1 MHVSRELQ
9 ETIVSALMKNSYLL
23 SICRSEMNEGYF
35 SDPCCKVIYK
45 ALVTYYNKYQN
56 MPRLNELLVIVD
68 EVYYPTCG
76 VNLSEVKD
84 TCCRLDKYDEPDEVF
99 IKNKITDFI
108 RKIRSTNAIKSFL
121 EVCKNSP
128 NLEGEEFVSDLIK
141 ALEVQ
146 LSTTRVFSMTDPDQV
161 REVRSASVGGSDQ
174 SKIIRTHYESL
185 NKCLMF
191 GGWQPST
198 VNMVVG
204 PPNCLV
210 GSTKIMTLDGNS
222 HTLEEMY
229 ESQRYYE
236 IYDYNHNNDR
246 ITVGGFDKVVIS
258 GYTKELI
265 EVEIDGKYTITCT
278 PDHLFMMRDGEYC
291 EARELSYG
299 DSLMPINRE
308 YRTAQKDNGGRLVSK
323 REGYECVLSGSGW
336 WDYTHKISA
345 SRIPHSDDKTQIH
358 HIDHDKLNNRM
369 ENLRWVT
376 PQEHLSIHWD
386 YNYHNISAFREGFLN
401 NQIKKG
407 EHRSPGTEFDS
418 SRVSKMNKYRW
429 ENDENYRK
437 KMSAVGKVNGKNS
450 IMVNALNYDSEF
462 QKRTKVSKVRSFL
475 SRLLFESGREYVD
488 YDEYDELSKSMKTK
502 YRIHLS
508 GIAKAYG
515 VNFED
520 LKGIWDEVIEDA
532 KTYNHKVTKVTKI
545 SLDEEVPVYDIVNAS
560 HSNFAVAL
568 DECTGVFVHNSGKS
582 MILINEGVNAA
593 KQGFDVLHIF
603 IGDMVE
609 YDGFIRYLSCVSGT
623 PQNSLVMMTQ
633 ERQMEVVKIC
643 NQQYNDV
650 FNRVFMLAYPSLS
663 LTVDAMIEDIN
674 KFEKQLNKDFGM
686 IIIDYPDNLILEGR
700 SLYEDGGTL
709 YSSLERLARLS
720 QSVVLTASQPQK
732 AYWNHSIIPLE
743 AAAESS
749 KKQQAVDVMLT
760 FNTEMRGANFG
771 TMLLAKARKGEA
783 GKLFRVQTDFAR
795 CKLDEVD
802 EATYNVLKSSYGV
815 VQ

>member
-56 MPRLNELLVIVD
+56 MPRLNELLIIVD

-161 REVRSASVGGSDQ
+161 KEVRSASVGGSDQ

-204 PPNCLV
+204 PP
-210 GSTKIMTLDGNS
+210 
-222 HTLEEMY
+222 
-229 ESQRYYE
+229 
-236 IYDYNHNNDR
+236 
-246 ITVGGFDKVVIS
+246 
-258 GYTKELI
+258 
-265 EVEIDGKYTITCT
+265 
-278 PDHLFMMRDGEYC
+278 
-291 EARELSYG
+291 
-299 DSLMPINRE
+299 
-308 YRTAQKDNGGRLVSK
+308 
-323 REGYECVLSGSGW
+323 
-336 WDYTHKISA
+336 
-345 SRIPHSDDKTQIH
+345 
-358 HIDHDKLNNRM
+358 
-369 ENLRWVT
+369 
-376 PQEHLSIHWD
+376 
-386 YNYHNISAFREGFLN
+386 
-401 NQIKKG
+401 
-407 EHRSPGTEFDS
+407 
-418 SRVSKMNKYRW
+418 
-429 ENDENYRK
+429 
-437 KMSAVGKVNGKNS
+437 
-450 IMVNALNYDSEF
+450 
-462 QKRTKVSKVRSFL
+462 
-475 SRLLFESGREYVD
+475 
-488 YDEYDELSKSMKTK
+488 
-502 YRIHLS
+502 
-508 GIAKAYG
+508 
-515 VNFED
+515 
-520 LKGIWDEVIEDA
+520 
-532 KTYNHKVTKVTKI
+532 
-545 SLDEEVPVYDIVNAS
+545 
-560 HSNFAVAL
+560 
-568 DECTGVFVHNSGKS
+568 NSGKS

-783 GKLFRVQTDFAR
+783 GKLFRVHTDFAR

>member
-56 MPRLNELLVIVD
+56 MPRLNELLIIVD

-84 TCCRLDKYDEPDEVF
+84 TCCRLDNYDEPDEVF

-161 REVRSASVGGSDQ
+161 KEVRSASVGGSDQ

-210 GSTKIMTLDGNS
+210 GSTRIMTLDGNS

-229 ESQRYYE
+229 ESQKYYE
-236 IYDYNHNNDR
+236 IYGYNLDSGW
-246 ITVGGFDKVVIS
+246 IDVGGFDKVIIS
-258 GYTKELI
+258 GYTKELV
-265 EVEIDGKYTITCT
+265 EVEIDSKYTITCT
-278 PDHLFMMRDGEYC
+278 PDHLFMMRDGRYVK
-291 EARELSYG
+291 ASELSYE
-299 DSLMPINRE
+299 DSLMSTDSI
-308 YRTAQKDNGGRLVSK
+308 
-323 REGYECVLSGSGW
+323 
-336 WDYTHKISA
+336 DYDRKH
-345 SRIPHSDDKTQIH
+345 
-358 HIDHDKLNNRM
+358 
-369 ENLRWVT
+369 EV
-376 PQEHLSIHWD
+376 
-386 YNYHNISAFREGFLN
+386 
-401 NQIKKG
+401 
-407 EHRSPGTEFDS
+407 
-418 SRVSKMNKYRW
+418 SRVTR
-429 ENDENYRK
+429 
-437 KMSAVGKVNGKNS
+437 V
-450 IMVNALNYDSEF
+450 
-462 QKRTKVSKVRSFL
+462 
-475 SRLLFESGREYVD
+475 
-488 YDEYDELSKSMKTK
+488 
-502 YRIHLS
+502 
-508 GIAKAYG
+508 
-515 VNFED
+515 
-520 LKGIWDEVIEDA
+520 
-532 KTYNHKVTKVTKI
+532 
-545 SLDEEVPVYDIVNAS
+545 SLDEEVPVYDIVNAY

-568 DECTGVFVHNSGKS
+568 DDRTGVFVHNSGKS

-650 FNRVFMLAYPSLS
+650 FSRVFMLAYPSLS

-686 IIIDYPDNLILEGR
+686 IIIDYPDNLILDGR

-783 GKLFRVQTDFAR
+783 GKIFRIQTDFAR